1 MARIKIGSTI
11 IENANITS
19 SIGLLGINYA
29 TNMTLA
35 ELASMYSAQN
45 APEVSFLN
53 EDGTTSAIYTNHNLV
68 SIAISTVGGSNIV
81 DVVLKVSPVELD
93 EATVLNEK
101 ITAQT
106 QEIETLK
113 AQLAEAQTRV
123 AAVETNVADTAAR
136 VTVIEETPATDTSA
150 LEARVA
156 DTEAALTAIEEGVAN
171 A

>member
-11 IENANITS
+11 VENANITS
-19 SIGLLGINYA
+19 SIGLLGINY
-29 TNMTLA
+29 TTDMTLA
-35 ELASMYSAQN
+35 ALASMYDAQN

-68 SIAISTVGGSNIV
+68 SIAISAVGNSNMV

-93 EATVLNEK
+93 EATALNEK
-101 ITAQT
+101 IAAQAE
-106 QEIETLK
+106 EIEALK
-113 AQLAEAQTRV
+113 AQLA
-123 AAVETNVADTAAR
+123 DTADR
-136 VTVIEETPATDTSA
+136 VTVIEATPATNTSV

-156 DTEAALTAIEEGVAN
+156 DTEEALAAIEEGIAN

>member
-11 IENANITS
+11 VENANITNF
-19 SIGLLGINYA
+19 IGLLGINY
-29 TNMTLA
+29 TTDMTLA
-35 ELASMYSAQN
+35 ELASMYDVQN

-68 SIAISTVGGSNIV
+68 SIAMSTIGSKNVV

-101 ITAQT
+101 IAAQAE
-106 QEIETLK
+106 EIKTLK
-113 AQLAEAQTRV
+113 AQLSDAQ
-123 AAVETNVADTAAR
+123 AR

-156 DTEAALTAIEEGVAN
+156 DTEEALAAIEEGIAN

>member
-11 IENANITS
+11 VENANITS
-19 SIGLLGINYA
+19 SIGLLGINY
-29 TNMTLA
+29 TTDMTLA
-35 ELASMYSAQN
+35 ALASMYDAQN

-68 SIAISTVGGSNIV
+68 SIAMNTIGSKNVV

-93 EATVLNEK
+93 EAAVLNEK
-101 ITAQT
+101 IAAQAE
-106 QEIETLK
+106 EIGALK
-113 AQLAEAQTRV
+113 AQLSDAQ
-123 AAVETNVADTAAR
+123 AR
-136 VTVIEETPATDTSA
+136 VTVIEETPVTDTSA

-156 DTEAALTAIEEGVAN
+156 DTEEALAAIEEGIAN

>member
-11 IENANITS
+11 VENANITS
-19 SIGLLGINYA
+19 SIGLLGINY
-29 TNMTLA
+29 TTDMTLTA
-35 ELASMYSAQN
+35 LASMYNVQN

-68 SIAISTVGGSNIV
+68 SIAMNTIGSKNVV

-101 ITAQT
+101 IAAQAE
-106 QEIETLK
+106 EIEALK
-113 AQLAEAQTRV
+113 AQLSDAQ
-123 AAVETNVADTAAR
+123 AR

-156 DTEAALTAIEEGVAN
+156 DTEEALAAIEEGIAN

>member
-1 MARIKIGSTI
+1 MAKIKIGSTI
-11 IENANITS
+11 VENANITN

-35 ELASMYSAQN
+35 ALASMYNAQN

-53 EDGTTSAIYTNHNLV
+53 EDNTTSAIYTNHNLV
-68 SIAISTVGGSNIV
+68 SVAMNTIGGKNVV

-101 ITAQT
+101 IAAQAE
-106 QEIETLK
+106 EIEALK
-113 AQLAEAQTRV
+113 AQLADAQARV
-123 AAVETNVADTAAR
+123 TTVETDVADTAAR
-136 VTVIEETPATDTSA
+136 VTVIEETPATDTST

-156 DTEAALTAIEEGVAN
+156 DTEAALTAIEEGIAN

>member
-11 IENANITS
+11 VENANITS
-19 SIGLLGINYA
+19 SIGLLGINY
-29 TNMTLA
+29 TTDMTLA
-35 ELASMYSAQN
+35 ALASMYDVQN

-68 SIAISTVGGSNIV
+68 SIAMSTIGSKNVV

-101 ITAQT
+101 IAAQAE
-106 QEIETLK
+106 EIEALK
-113 AQLAEAQTRV
+113 AQLA
-123 AAVETNVADTAAR
+123 DTQDR

-156 DTEAALTAIEEGVAN
+156 DTEEALAAIEEGVTN
-171 A
+171 V

>member
-35 ELASMYSAQN
+35 ELTSMYSAQN

-68 SIAISTVGGSNIV
+68 SIAISTVGNGNIA

-101 ITAQT
+101 ITVQT
-106 QEIETLK
+106 QEIEALK

-136 VTVIEETPATDTSA
+136 VTIIGEIPATDTSA

>member
-1 MARIKIGSTI
+1 MAKIKINSTI
-11 IENANITS
+11 VENANITNS
-19 SIGLLGINYA
+19 TGLLGINYA

-68 SIAISTVGGSNIV
+68 SIAISNIV
-81 DVVLKVSPVELD
+81 DVVLKVAPVELD

-101 ITAQT
+101 IAVQT

-113 AQLAEAQTRV
+113 AQLTDAQARV
-123 AAVETNVADTAAR
+123 ATIETDVADTAAR
-136 VTVIEETPATDTSA
+136 VTVIEETPTTDTSA

>member
-11 IENANITS
+11 VENANITS
-19 SIGLLGINYA
+19 SIGLLGINY
-29 TNMTLA
+29 TTDMTLTA
-35 ELASMYSAQN
+35 LASMYDVQN

-68 SIAISTVGGSNIV
+68 SIAMSAIGSKNVV

-101 ITAQT
+101 IAAQAE
-106 QEIETLK
+106 EIKTLK
-113 AQLAEAQTRV
+113 AQLSDAQARV
-123 AAVETNVADTAAR
+123 ATVETNVADTADR
-136 VTVIEETPATDTSA
+136 VTAIEETPDTDTSA

-156 DTEAALTAIEEGVAN
+156 DTEEALAAIEEGIAN

>member
-11 IENANITS
+11 VENANITN
-19 SIGLLGINYA
+19 SIGLLGINY
-29 TNMTLA
+29 TTDMTLA
-35 ELASMYSAQN
+35 ALASMYDAQN

-53 EDGTTSAIYTNHNLV
+53 EDDTTSAIYTNHNLV
-68 SIAISTVGGSNIV
+68 SIAMSAIGSKNAV
-81 DVVLKVSPVELD
+81 DVVLKVSPIELD

-101 ITAQT
+101 IAAQAE
-106 QEIETLK
+106 EIEALK
-113 AQLAEAQTRV
+113 AQLSDAQ
-123 AAVETNVADTAAR
+123 DR

-156 DTEAALTAIEEGVAN
+156 DTEEALAAIEEGIAN

>member
-11 IENANITS
+11 VENANITN
-19 SIGLLGINYA
+19 SIGLLGINY
-29 TNMTLA
+29 TTDMTLA
-35 ELASMYSAQN
+35 ALASMYDAQN

-68 SIAISTVGGSNIV
+68 SIAMNTIGSKNVV
-81 DVVLKVSPVELD
+81 DGVLKVSPVELD

-101 ITAQT
+101 IAAQAE
-106 QEIETLK
+106 EIEVLK
-113 AQLAEAQTRV
+113 AQLSDAQARV
-123 AAVETNVADTAAR
+123 ATVETNVADTADR
-136 VTVIEETPATDTSA
+136 VTAIEETPATDTSA

-156 DTEAALTAIEEGVAN
+156 DTEEALAAIEEGIAN

>member
-11 IENANITS
+11 VENANITS
-19 SIGLLGINYA
+19 SIGLLGINY
-29 TNMTLA
+29 TTDMTLA
-35 ELASMYSAQN
+35 ALASMYNVQN

-68 SIAISTVGGSNIV
+68 SIAMSAIGSKNVV

-101 ITAQT
+101 IAAQAE
-106 QEIETLK
+106 EIKALK
-113 AQLAEAQTRV
+113 AQLS
-123 AAVETNVADTAAR
+123 DTQDR
-136 VTVIEETPATDTSA
+136 VTVIEETPTTDTSA

-156 DTEAALTAIEEGVAN
+156 DTEEALAAIEEGIAN

>member
-11 IENANITS
+11 VENANITS
-19 SIGLLGINYA
+19 SIGLLGINY
-29 TNMTLA
+29 TTDMTLA
-35 ELASMYSAQN
+35 ALASMYDAQN

-53 EDGTTSAIYTNHNLV
+53 EDDTTSAIYTNHNLV
-68 SIAISTVGGSNIV
+68 SIAMSTIGSKNVV

-101 ITAQT
+101 IAAQAE
-106 QEIETLK
+106 EIEALK
-113 AQLAEAQTRV
+113 AQF
-123 AAVETNVADTAAR
+123 ADTQDR
-136 VTVIEETPATDTSA
+136 VTAIEETPATDTSA

-156 DTEAALTAIEEGVAN
+156 DTEEALAAIEEGIAN

>member
-1 MARIKIGSTI
+1 MARIKIDSTI
-11 IENANITS
+11 IENTNITNS
-19 SIGLLGINYA
+19 TGLLGINYA

-68 SIAISTVGGSNIV
+68 SIAISTVGNGNIV

-101 ITAQT
+101 INVQT

-113 AQLAEAQTRV
+113 AQLADAQARV
-123 AAVETNVADTAAR
+123 TTIETDVADTAAR
-136 VTVIEETPATDTSA
+136 VTVIEEIPATDTSA

>member
-11 IENANITS
+11 VENANITS
-19 SIGLLGINYA
+19 SIGLLGINY
-29 TNMTLA
+29 TTDMTLA
-35 ELASMYSAQN
+35 ALASMYNVQN

-53 EDGTTSAIYTNHNLV
+53 EDNTTSAIYTNHNLV
-68 SIAISTVGGSNIV
+68 SVAMNTIGGKNVV

-93 EATVLNEK
+93 EFTVLNEK
-101 ITAQT
+101 IAAQAE
-106 QEIETLK
+106 EIEALK
-113 AQLAEAQTRV
+113 VQLADAQARV
-123 AAVETNVADTAAR
+123 TTVETDVADTAAR

>member
-11 IENANITS
+11 VENANITS
-19 SIGLLGINYA
+19 SIGLLGINY
-29 TNMTLA
+29 TTDMTLA
-35 ELASMYSAQN
+35 ALASMYNVQN

-68 SIAISTVGGSNIV
+68 SIAMSAIGSKNVV

-101 ITAQT
+101 IAAQA
-106 QEIETLK
+106 EKIEALK
-113 AQLAEAQTRV
+113 AQLADTQNRV
-123 AAVETNVADTAAR
+123 TTVETDVADTVDR
-136 VTVIEETPATDTSA
+136 VTVIEETPVTDTSA

-156 DTEAALTAIEEGVAN
+156 DTEEALAAIEEGIAN

>member
-11 IENANITS
+11 VENANITS
-19 SIGLLGINYA
+19 SIGLLGINYTTDMSLTA
-29 TNMTLA
+29 
-35 ELASMYSAQN
+35 LASMYDVQN

-68 SIAISTVGGSNIV
+68 SIAMSTIGSKNVV

-101 ITAQT
+101 IAAQAE
-106 QEIETLK
+106 EIEALK
-113 AQLAEAQTRV
+113 AQLS
-123 AAVETNVADTAAR
+123 DTADR
-136 VTVIEETPATDTSA
+136 VTAIEETPATDTSA

-156 DTEAALTAIEEGVAN
+156 DTEEALAAIEEGIAN

>member
-29 TNMTLA
+29 TNMTLV

-53 EDGTTSAIYTNHNLV
+53 EDGTTSTIYTNHNLV

-106 QEIETLK
+106 QEIEALK

>member
-11 IENANITS
+11 VENANITS
-19 SIGLLGINYA
+19 SIGLLGINYT

-35 ELASMYSAQN
+35 ELASMYDVQN

-53 EDGTTSAIYTNHNLV
+53 DDGATSAIYTNHNLV
-68 SIAISTVGGSNIV
+68 SIAMSTVGSTNVV

-93 EATVLNEK
+93 DATVLNEK
-101 ITAQT
+101 IAAQAE
-106 QEIETLK
+106 EIEALK
-113 AQLAEAQTRV
+113 AQLA
-123 AAVETNVADTAAR
+123 DTQNR

-156 DTEAALTAIEEGVAN
+156 DTEAALTAIEEGIAN

>member
-11 IENANITS
+11 VENANITS
-19 SIGLLGINYA
+19 SIGLLGINY
-29 TNMTLA
+29 TTDMTLA
-35 ELASMYSAQN
+35 ALASMYNVQN

-68 SIAISTVGGSNIV
+68 SIAMSTIGSKNVV

-101 ITAQT
+101 IAAQAE
-106 QEIETLK
+106 EIEALK
-113 AQLAEAQTRV
+113 AQLSDAQ
-123 AAVETNVADTAAR
+123 AR

-156 DTEAALTAIEEGVAN
+156 DTEEALAAIEEGIAN

>member
-11 IENANITS
+11 VENANITN
-19 SIGLLGINYA
+19 SIGLLGINY
-29 TNMTLA
+29 TTDMTLA
-35 ELASMYSAQN
+35 ALASMYDAQN

-68 SIAISTVGGSNIV
+68 SIAMSIIGSKNVV

-101 ITAQT
+101 IAAQAE
-106 QEIETLK
+106 EIEALK
-113 AQLAEAQTRV
+113 AQLADTQDRV
-123 AAVETNVADTAAR
+123 NV
-136 VTVIEETPATDTSA
+136 IGETPVTDTSA

-156 DTEAALTAIEEGVAN
+156 DTEEALAAIEEGIAN

>member
-11 IENANITS
+11 VENANITK
-19 SIGLLGINYA
+19 SIGLLGINY
-29 TNMTLA
+29 TTDMSLA
-35 ELASMYSAQN
+35 ALASMYDVQN

-53 EDGTTSAIYTNHNLV
+53 EDDTTSAIYTNHNLV
-68 SIAISTVGGSNIV
+68 SIAMNTVGSKNVV

-101 ITAQT
+101 IAAQAE
-106 QEIETLK
+106 EIEALK
-113 AQLAEAQTRV
+113 AQLA
-123 AAVETNVADTAAR
+123 DTQDR
-136 VTVIEETPATDTSA
+136 VTVIEETPVTDTSA

-156 DTEAALTAIEEGVAN
+156 DTEAALAAIEEGVTN

>member
-11 IENANITS
+11 VENANITK
-19 SIGLLGINYA
+19 SIGLLGINYT

-35 ELASMYSAQN
+35 GLASMYDVQN

-68 SIAISTVGGSNIV
+68 SIAMNTVGSKNVV
-81 DVVLKVSPVELD
+81 DVVLKVSPIELD

-101 ITAQT
+101 IAAQEE
-106 QEIETLK
+106 EIEALK
-113 AQLAEAQTRV
+113 AQLADTQNRV
-123 AAVETNVADTAAR
+123 TTVETDVTDTADR
-136 VTVIEETPATDTSA
+136 VTAIEETPDTDTSA

-156 DTEAALTAIEEGVAN
+156 DTEEALAAIEEGIAN

>member
-68 SIAISTVGGSNIV
+68 SIAISTVGNGNIV

-113 AQLAEAQTRV
+113 AQLTEAQTRV

-136 VTVIEETPATDTSA
+136 VTVIEETPAIDTSA

>member
-11 IENANITS
+11 VENANITK
-19 SIGLLGINYA
+19 SIGLLGINY
-29 TNMTLA
+29 TTDMTLA
-35 ELASMYSAQN
+35 ALASMYDAQN
-45 APEVSFLN
+45 APEVYFLN

-68 SIAISTVGGSNIV
+68 SIAMNTIGSKNSV

-101 ITAQT
+101 IAAQAE
-106 QEIETLK
+106 EIKALK
-113 AQLAEAQTRV
+113 AQLS
-123 AAVETNVADTAAR
+123 DTADR
-136 VTVIEETPATDTSA
+136 VTAIEETPATDTSV

-156 DTEAALTAIEEGVAN
+156 DTEEALAAIEEGIAN

>member
-11 IENANITS
+11 VENANITS
-19 SIGLLGINYA
+19 SIGLLGINY
-29 TNMTLA
+29 TTDMTLA
-35 ELASMYSAQN
+35 ALASMYDAQN

-53 EDGTTSAIYTNHNLV
+53 EDGTTSAIYTNHHLV
-68 SIAISTVGGSNIV
+68 SIAMSTIGSKNVV

-101 ITAQT
+101 IAAQAE
-106 QEIETLK
+106 EIEALK
-113 AQLAEAQTRV
+113 AQLA
-123 AAVETNVADTAAR
+123 DTQNR
-136 VTVIEETPATDTSA
+136 VTVIEETPVTDASA

-156 DTEAALTAIEEGVAN
+156 DTEEALAAIEEGIAN

>member
-11 IENANITS
+11 VENANITS
-19 SIGLLGINYA
+19 SIGLLGINY
-29 TNMTLA
+29 TTDMTLA
-35 ELASMYSAQN
+35 ALASMYNVQN

-68 SIAISTVGGSNIV
+68 SIAMSTIGSKNVV

-101 ITAQT
+101 IAAQAE
-106 QEIETLK
+106 EIEALK
-113 AQLAEAQTRV
+113 AQLSDAQ
-123 AAVETNVADTAAR
+123 AR
-136 VTVIEETPATDTSA
+136 VTAIEETPAADTSA

-156 DTEAALTAIEEGVAN
+156 DTEEALAAIEEGIAN

>member
-11 IENANITS
+11 VENANITN
-19 SIGLLGINYA
+19 SIGLLGINY
-29 TNMTLA
+29 TTDMTLA
-35 ELASMYSAQN
+35 ALASMYDAQN

-68 SIAISTVGGSNIV
+68 SIAMSTIGSKNVV

-101 ITAQT
+101 IAAQAE
-106 QEIETLK
+106 EIKALK
-113 AQLAEAQTRV
+113 AQLV
-123 AAVETNVADTAAR
+123 DTQGR
-136 VTVIEETPATDTSA
+136 VTAIEETPATDTSA

>member
-11 IENANITS
+11 VENANITK
-19 SIGLLGINYA
+19 SIGLLGINYTTDMSLTA
-29 TNMTLA
+29 
-35 ELASMYSAQN
+35 LASMYDVQN

-68 SIAISTVGGSNIV
+68 SIAMNTIGSKNVV

-101 ITAQT
+101 IAAQAE
-106 QEIETLK
+106 EIEALK
-113 AQLAEAQTRV
+113 AQLA
-123 AAVETNVADTAAR
+123 DTQDR
-136 VTVIEETPATDTSA
+136 VTVIEETPVTDASA
-150 LEARVA
+150 LAARVA
-156 DTEAALTAIEEGVAN
+156 DTEAALTAIEEGIAN

>member
-11 IENANITS
+11 VENANITS
-19 SIGLLGINYA
+19 SIGLLGINY
-29 TNMTLA
+29 TTDMTLA
-35 ELASMYSAQN
+35 ALASMYDAQN

-68 SIAISTVGGSNIV
+68 SIAMNAIGGKNVV

-101 ITAQT
+101 IAAQAE
-106 QEIETLK
+106 EIEALK
-113 AQLAEAQTRV
+113 AQLSDAQ
-123 AAVETNVADTAAR
+123 AR
-136 VTVIEETPATDTSA
+136 VTVIEETPAADTSA

-156 DTEAALTAIEEGVAN
+156 DTEEALAAIEEGIAN

>member
-11 IENANITS
+11 VENANITS
-19 SIGLLGINYA
+19 SIGLLGINY
-29 TNMTLA
+29 TTDMTLA
-35 ELASMYSAQN
+35 ALASMYDVQN

-68 SIAISTVGGSNIV
+68 SIAMNTIGSKNVV

-101 ITAQT
+101 IAAQAE
-106 QEIETLK
+106 EIEALK
-113 AQLAEAQTRV
+113 AQLSDAQ
-123 AAVETNVADTAAR
+123 AR
-136 VTVIEETPATDTSA
+136 VTVIEETPDTDTSA

-156 DTEAALTAIEEGVAN
+156 DTEEALAAIEEGIAN